1 MAGVKPNVTIVLALC
16 GALGFGPAAIGQDAP
31 ETVTAASIPQ
41 ISLAAETVADADAE
55 MTQASAD
62 DAAAHGIL
70 AVKDHEAQLRQVLA
84 DMPSPFVRTR
94 SEGGQLIYRADS
106 SLGCAAYRA
115 AHGAQ
120 KIACQGNPFASA
132 GYFLG
137 SYYNEV
143 GQPELALEVLD
154 LGLIAGPNSPVLIA
168 ERNAA
173 LIVQHRWNDVLAAAD
188 RGLAIA
194 GLPAKYRALM
204 LRNRGYALTA
214 LNRLDEAQR
223 AYEDSLALDRD
234 NALAKN
240 ELRYIAGLK
249 AGAAP
254 TEGAIFLPNKT
265 KSN

>member
-1 MAGVKPNVTIVLALC
+1 MAGMKPHPTIVLALC
-16 GALGFGPAAIGQDAP
+16 GALGFTPAAAGQTAP
-31 ETVTAASIPQ
+31 EILAAPSIPQ
-41 ISLAAETVADADAE
+41 ISLASETVADAEAE
-55 MTQASAD
+55 LTQAAAD

-70 AVKDHEAQLRQVLA
+70 AVRAHEAQLRQVLA

-94 SEGGQLIYRADS
+94 SEAGQLIYRADS
-106 SLGCAAYRA
+106 SLGCAAYQA
-115 AHGAQ
+115 AHAAQ
-120 KIACQGNPFASA
+120 KITCQGNPFASA
-132 GYFLG
+132 GFFLG
-137 SYYNEV
+137 SYYNEI

-154 LGLIAGPNSPVLIA
+154 LGLIAGPDSPVLIA

-188 RGLAIA
+188 RGLGVA
-194 GLPAKYRALM
+194 GLSPRYRALM

-223 AYEDSLALDRD
+223 AYEDSLAQDPD

-240 ELRYIAGLK
+240 ELHYIAGLK

-254 TEGAIFLPNKT
+254 TEGEIFMPNKP